1 MTWGESAC
9 LIYRWPCLKALQT
22 PTERPVGVRRKG
34 ERRGTEGGWGKLNEE
49 RFQGCTFPVAEQR
62 KCMVMHYLARAVL
75 VLSIKEHG
83 WLNTA
88 ACTEKSW
95 RDSLNDA
102 ATSFSLQAYLQRI
115 FCEYSTVLW
124 NCWEVLPA
132 NYFTHLKPFFFFFSP
147 SIDILRSI
155 HLFLHHYPTSCSCL
169 H

>member
-22 PTERPVGVRRKG
+22 PTERPVGVRKK
-34 ERRGTEGGWGKLNEE
+34 EEGRGKLNEE

-62 KCMVMHYLARAVL
+62 KCTVMHYLARAVL
-75 VLSIKEHG
+75 VLFRKEHG

-115 FCEYSTVLW
+115 FCEYSAVLW

-132 NYFTHLKPFFFFFSP
+132 HYFTHFFLFLFFP
-147 SIDILRSI
+147 SIDIFRSI
-155 HLFLHHYPTSCSCL
+155 HLFLHHEPTSCGCL